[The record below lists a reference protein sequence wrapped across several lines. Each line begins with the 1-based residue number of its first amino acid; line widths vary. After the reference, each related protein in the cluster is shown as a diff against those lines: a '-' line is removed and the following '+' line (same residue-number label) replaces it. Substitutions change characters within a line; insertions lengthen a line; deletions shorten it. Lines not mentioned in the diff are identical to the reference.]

1 MRFVVRYV
9 GFGLFFLENVL
20 ICAVTAWG
28 PPELG
33 TARPVSQSCLFIVL
47 LMFGFSAVEM
57 LTKTIG
63 KQKICSQTVET
74 SPSSR

>member
-1 MRFVVRYV
+1 MRFVVRNV

-20 ICAVTAWG
+20 VCTVTAWG
-28 PPELG
+28 APELG
-33 TARPVSQSCLFIVL
+33 TAGPVSQSCIFIVL

-63 KQKICSQTVET
+63 EQKICSQTVET
-74 SPSSR
+74 SPGSH